1 MKKKA
6 VLLWVTGCLLC
17 GVAMT
22 GCGPMGQLRN
32 VARMSGA
39 ESGIEEKAGSKEEKE
54 EEKKKAAD
62 SKTPVLGG
70 EAVESFEDFSYLY
83 EETLTAYMEEDTE
96 IGKVKRKTVTVYIP
110 EGNASGINAE
120 LPGTAYADTF
130 GVTFRFSLNP
140 YLISGQEE
148 KTVTEKLQGYMDET
162 YPDKNETKKKS
173 HKADYEGLELSEV
186 EKIGQDAAVARAE
199 YFVWN
204 DEKEEYGIVYGT
216 YYLKELEPDLLALL
230 EVEVDSSKAAS
241 KTEELL
247 KELEAFY
254 EVDLEWNSDE
264 AQEKLED
271 YLAGKEEEEVPG
283 AIGGIIEFDY
293 PKGWALDENYSDEGL
308 LIYAP
313 GGDSDGAG
321 CGIAI
326 TSLDSFG
333 VTDDVMGWLGDEEY
347 FSKFIEEGLG
357 EDAEN
362 LTARYYGNTCIGET
376 TLAEFTY
383 TEEGEVIDCR
393 LYIGGDDEKIY
404 IIVAVQFQWLEMNT
418 FEVAEEL
425 LEKGKVR

>member
-32 VARMSGA
+32 VARMSGV

-62 SKTPVLGG
+62 SETPVLGG
-70 EAVESFEDFSYLY
+70 EAVEGFEDFSYLY

-148 KTVTEKLQGYMDET
+148 KTVAEKLQGYMDET
-162 YPDKNETKKKS
+162 YPDKNEKKKKS

-204 DEKEEYGIVYGT
+204 DEK
-216 YYLKELEPDLLALL
+216 
-230 EVEVDSSKAAS
+230 
-241 KTEELL
+241 ELL

-357 EDAEN
+357 EDAED